1 MYPNL
6 RAEMA
11 RKNFTAEEMAKK
23 IGRTNGTFSLKF
35 NGKAEFSLAEA
46 FKIKSALET
55 DLSIDELIATE

>member
-23 IGRTNGTFSLKF
+23 IGRTNGTFSFEDAVDWQK
-35 NGKAEFSLAEA
+35 GE
-46 FKIKSALET
+46 
-55 DLSIDELIATE
+55 